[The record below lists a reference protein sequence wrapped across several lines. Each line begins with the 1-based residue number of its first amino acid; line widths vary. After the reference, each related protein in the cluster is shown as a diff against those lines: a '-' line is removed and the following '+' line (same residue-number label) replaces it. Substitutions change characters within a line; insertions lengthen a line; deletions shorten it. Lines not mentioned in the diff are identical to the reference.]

1 MNPEDIFKSLSDDNQ
16 LRSAQ
21 AKLGAALLAGDSLA
35 STLRSIVGGLPG
47 MDPVTKAI
55 IEQNIAR
62 WENAT
67 RRSTDA

>member
-35 STLRSIVGGLPG
+35 STLRTVSELPSL
-47 MDPVTKAI
+47 DPVIKAI
-55 IEQNIAR
+55 IEHNIAR

>member
-35 STLRSIVGGLPG
+35 LTLRTVCALPS
-47 MDPVTKAI
+47 MDPVIKAI
-55 IEQNIAR
+55 IEHNIAR
-62 WENAT
+62 WEDAT

>member
-35 STLRSIVGGLPG
+35 STLRSIVGGLPS
-47 MDPVTKAI
+47 MDPVIKAI

>member
-16 LRSAQ
+16 LRTAQ

-35 STLRSIVGGLPG
+35 STLRIICELPI
-47 MDPVTKAI
+47 MDPLVKTI

-62 WENAT
+62 WEDAT
-67 RRSTDA
+67 KRSTDA